1 MPLKF
6 SAGAIR
12 RVKFVEANFNLP
24 FGTSNGKSRKKM
36 QKFRI
41 LNREY
46 SRMDILLIMTLVYI
60 FGVAC
65 RFFWIYWA
73 SGIEQFSFDGE
84 LIMTTNDAFAN
95 AEGARDMIAG
105 FHQPGDLSPYG
116 ASIPTTAFLLS
127 KILPVSLNSI
137 TIYMSVFL
145 APLVAVP
152 IILIAREYKILG
164 AGIIAALLAC
174 VLPGYYIRT
183 LGGYFDSDMLNIVLP
198 MLAIWALIRL
208 AQNGSQRNLILPAV
222 FMALYDWWYPSS
234 YSLNLAIT
242 IMFLFY
248 ALIFDRRNEINY
260 KAVIL
265 MAVTV
270 INFDVYYK
278 DIIVNYILL
287 LKIILIVS
295 LYYLMVKIPSSQS
308 KKILWILGALIIA
321 LYIAFGGLNPVFIHI
336 EAYIRK
342 DVGQAFGTF
351 NFYGVRKTVNE
362 VANADFMKF
371 VHYCSGNIFIFI
383 CAIAGLAFMFI
394 KFRSFILSLPMIA
407 LGFLALFGGVRFAM
421 YMTPMIAFGFAYFVY
436 FTLNYFEIRAWLK
449 NSMLIVLTCLALLP
463 SLDYIYKFRVAPVL
477 MKDAVAPLA
486 ELKNKADRE
495 DYVLSWW
502 DYGYLIRYYSDVKVV
517 ADPGDRQIGI
527 YSFLAAFSINKD
539 QISSANMARLNVE
552 YIERNYSE
560 NNSSLLQMQKDYN
573 EPDINKFLKSL
584 GDKNFK
590 LPQKT
595 KEVYYYFVPH
605 MMDILPNILKISNI
619 DIATGEEFWEPLAY
633 VGYDIKIGEDGVSI
647 IVGSECTLPSA
658 DPEYLIHD
666 GKKMPINSYYQ
677 VGEVDGKLVKLSKQV
692 DKNSKL
698 YVIFLPDYQR
708 ILVLDETVFNSTFI
722 QLFVLENYDKELFEP
737 VYLSNSARIYKL
749 LR

>member
-1 MPLKF
+1 MQ
-6 SAGAIR
+6 
-12 RVKFVEANFNLP
+12 
-24 FGTSNGKSRKKM
+24 KSR
-36 QKFRI
+36 I
-41 LNREY
+41 TNGEC
-46 SRMDILLIMTLVYI
+46 SRMDIFLIMTLVYM

-84 LIMTTNDAFAN
+84 LIMTTNDAFAS

-116 ASIPTTAFLLS
+116 ASIPTLAFLLS

-137 TIYMSVFL
+137 AIYMSVFL

-208 AQNGSQRNLILPAV
+208 TQNGSQRNLILPAV

-265 MAVTV
+265 MAVSV
-270 INFDVYYK
+270 INFNTYYG
-278 DIIVNYILL
+278 DYTIIVNYILL
-287 LKIILIVS
+287 LRIVLIAS
-295 LYYLMVKIPSSQS
+295 LYFLMIKVPSSQS

-321 LYIAFGGLNPVFIHI
+321 LYIAFGGLDPIITQI
-336 EAYIRK
+336 ESYFGRGRSNTIY
-342 DVGQAFGTF
+342 GTF
-351 NFYGVRKTVNE
+351 HFYGVRKTVNE

-383 CAIAGLAFMFI
+383 CAMAGLAFMFI

-552 YIERNYSE
+552 YIERDYGE

-573 EPDINKFLKSL
+573 ELDINKFLKSL

-590 LPQKT
+590 LPKKT

-605 MMDILPNILKISNI
+605 MIDMLPNILKISNI
-619 DIATGEEFWEPLAY
+619 DIATGEEFWAPLAY
-633 VGYDIKIGEDGVSI
+633 IGYNIKIGEDGVSI

-677 VGEVDGKLVKLSKQV
+677 VGEVNGKLVKLSKQV
-692 DKNSKL
+692 DKNSNL

>member
-1 MPLKF
+1 
-6 SAGAIR
+6 
-12 RVKFVEANFNLP
+12 
-24 FGTSNGKSRKKM
+24 M

-41 LNREY
+41 TNGEY
-46 SRMDILLIMTLVYI
+46 SRMDILLIMTLIYI

-105 FHQPGDLSPYG
+105 FHQSGDLSPYG
-116 ASIPTTAFLLS
+116 ASIPTLAFLIS
-127 KILPVSLNSI
+127 KILPISLNSI

-208 AQNGSQRNLILPAV
+208 AQNGSPQNLILPAV

-308 KKILWILGALIIA
+308 KKILWILAVVIVALFV
-321 LYIAFGGLNPVFIHI
+321 AFGGLDPIIIQI
-336 EAYIRK
+336 ESYFGRGRSNTIY
-342 DVGQAFGTF
+342 GTF
-351 NFYGVRKTVNE
+351 HFYGVRKTVNE

-371 VHYCSGNIFIFI
+371 MHYCSGNIFIFI
-383 CAIAGLAFMFI
+383 CAMAGLAFMFI

-552 YIERNYSE
+552 YIERDYSE

-595 KEVYYYFVPH
+595 KEVYYYFVPR
-605 MMDILPNILKISNI
+605 MIDILPNILKISNI
-619 DIATGEEFWEPLAY
+619 DIATGEEFWAPLAY

-677 VGEVDGKLVKLSKQV
+677 VGEVNGKLVKLSKQV

>member
-1 MPLKF
+1 
-6 SAGAIR
+6 
-12 RVKFVEANFNLP
+12 
-24 FGTSNGKSRKKM
+24 M

-41 LNREY
+41 TNGEC
-46 SRMDILLIMTLVYI
+46 SRMDIFLIMTLVYI

-105 FHQPGDLSPYG
+105 FHQSGDLSPYG
-116 ASIPTTAFLLS
+116 ASIPTLAFLIS
-127 KILPVSLNSI
+127 KILPISLNSI

-208 AQNGSQRNLILPAV
+208 AQNGSPQNLILPAV

-308 KKILWILGALIIA
+308 KKILWILAVVIVALFV
-321 LYIAFGGLNPVFIHI
+321 AFGGLDPIIIQI
-336 EAYIRK
+336 ESYFGRGRSNTIY
-342 DVGQAFGTF
+342 GTF
-351 NFYGVRKTVNE
+351 HFYGVRKTVNE

-371 VHYCSGNIFIFI
+371 MHYCSGNIFIFI
-383 CAIAGLAFMFI
+383 CAMAGLAFMFI

-552 YIERNYSE
+552 YIERDYSE

-595 KEVYYYFVPH
+595 KEVYYYFVPR
-605 MMDILPNILKISNI
+605 MIDILPNILKISNI
-619 DIATGEEFWEPLAY
+619 DIATGEEFWAPLAY

-677 VGEVDGKLVKLSKQV
+677 VGEVNGKLVKLSKQV

>member
-1 MPLKF
+1 
-6 SAGAIR
+6 
-12 RVKFVEANFNLP
+12 
-24 FGTSNGKSRKKM
+24 M

-41 LNREY
+41 LNGEC
-46 SRMDILLIMTLVYI
+46 SRMDIFLIMTLVYI

-73 SGIEQFSFDGE
+73 GGIEQFSFDGE

-116 ASIPTTAFLLS
+116 ASIPTLAFLLS

-208 AQNGSQRNLILPAV
+208 TQNGSQRNLILPAI

-295 LYYLMVKIPSSQS
+295 LYYLMVKISSSQS

-321 LYIAFGGLNPVFIHI
+321 LYIAFGGLHPVFIHI
-336 EAYIRK
+336 EAYIGK

-383 CAIAGLAFMFI
+383 CAMAGLAFMFI

-552 YIERNYSE
+552 YIERDYGE

-605 MMDILPNILKISNI
+605 MIDMLPNILKISNI
-619 DIATGEEFWEPLAY
+619 DIATGEEFLASLAY

>member
-1 MPLKF
+1 
-6 SAGAIR
+6 
-12 RVKFVEANFNLP
+12 
-24 FGTSNGKSRKKM
+24 
-36 QKFRI
+36 
-41 LNREY
+41 
-46 SRMDILLIMTLVYI
+46 MDIFLIMALVYI

-105 FHQPGDLSPYG
+105 FHQSGDLSPYG
-116 ASIPTTAFLLS
+116 ASIPTLAFLLS

-208 AQNGSQRNLILPAV
+208 AQNGSQRNLILPAI

-321 LYIAFGGLNPVFIHI
+321 LYIAFGGLHPVFIHI
-336 EAYIRK
+336 EAYIGK

-477 MKDAVAPLA
+477 MRGAVAPLA

>member
-1 MPLKF
+1 
-6 SAGAIR
+6 
-12 RVKFVEANFNLP
+12 
-24 FGTSNGKSRKKM
+24 M

-41 LNREY
+41 TNGEY
-46 SRMDILLIMTLVYI
+46 SRMDILLIMTLIYI

-105 FHQPGDLSPYG
+105 FHQSGDLSPYG
-116 ASIPTTAFLLS
+116 ASIPTLAFLIS
-127 KILPVSLNSI
+127 KILPISLNSI

-208 AQNGSQRNLILPAV
+208 TQNGSQRNLILPAI

-234 YSLNLAIT
+234 YSLNLAII

-248 ALIFDRRNEINY
+248 ALIFDRRNEANY
-260 KAVIL
+260 KATIL
-265 MAVTV
+265 MVMAI
-270 INFDVYYK
+270 INFSAYYEGET
-278 DIIVNYILL
+278 IIANYTLL
-287 LKIILIVS
+287 FKIALIGF
-295 LYYLMVKIPSSQS
+295 LYFLIIKIPSSQS
-308 KKILWILGALIIA
+308 KKILWILAVVIVALF
-321 LYIAFGGLNPVFIHI
+321 IAFGGLAPIISQLRIYI
-336 EAYIRK
+336 EK
-342 DVGQAFGTF
+342 DVGQTSEALY
-351 NFYGVRKTVNE
+351 FYGVRNTVNE
-362 VANADFMKF
+362 VANAGFAKF
-371 VHYCSGNIFIFI
+371 ILYSSGDIFIFI
-383 CAIAGLAFMFI
+383 CAMAGLIFMFI
-394 KFRSFILSLPMIA
+394 KFRSFILVLPMLL
-407 LGFLALFGGVRFAM
+407 LGFLAFFGGVRFTM
-421 YMTPMIAFGFAYFVY
+421 YITPMVAFGLAYFVY
-436 FTLNYFEIRAWLK
+436 FTLNYFDIRAWLK

-477 MKDAVAPLA
+477 MRDAVAPLA

-502 DYGYLIRYYSDVKVV
+502 DYGHLIRYYSDVKVV
-517 ADPGDRQIGI
+517 ADPGSRQFGD
-527 YSFLAAFSINKD
+527 YAFLTAFSFNKD

-552 YIERNYSE
+552 YIERGFNE
-560 NNSSLLQMQKDYN
+560 NFSSSLLQMQKDYD
-573 EPDINKFLKSL
+573 ESDINKFLKSL
-584 GDKNFK
+584 ENKNFK

-595 KEVYYYFVPH
+595 REIYYYFVPH
-605 MMDILPNILKISNI
+605 MLDILPNILKFSTI
-619 DIATGEEFWEPLAY
+619 DIATGEEFLAPLAY
-633 VGYDIKIGEDGVSI
+633 IGYNIKIGEDGVSI

-677 VGEVDGKLVKLSKQV
+677 VGEVNGKLVKLSKQV
-692 DKNSKL
+692 DKNSNL

>member
-1 MPLKF
+1 M
-6 SAGAIR
+6 R
-12 RVKFVEANFNLP
+12 
-24 FGTSNGKSRKKM
+24 
-36 QKFRI
+36 KFRI
-41 LNREY
+41 TNGEC
-46 SRMDILLIMTLVYI
+46 SRMDIFLIMTLVYI

-116 ASIPTTAFLLS
+116 ASIPTLAFLIS

-145 APLVAVP
+145 APLVSVP

-174 VLPGYYIRT
+174 ILPGYYIRT

-208 AQNGSQRNLILPAV
+208 TQNGSQRNLILPAI

-308 KKILWILGALIIA
+308 KKILWILAVVIVALFV
-321 LYIAFGGLNPVFIHI
+321 AFGGLDPIIIQI
-336 EAYIRK
+336 ESYFGRGRSNTIY
-342 DVGQAFGTF
+342 GTF
-351 NFYGVRKTVNE
+351 HFYGVRKTVNE
-362 VANADFMKF
+362 VADADFMKF
-371 VHYCSGNIFIFI
+371 MHYCSGNIFIFI
-383 CAIAGLAFMFI
+383 CAMAGLAFMFI

-552 YIERNYSE
+552 YIERDYSE

-595 KEVYYYFVPH
+595 KEVYYYFVPR
-605 MMDILPNILKISNI
+605 MIDILPNILKISNI
-619 DIATGEEFWEPLAY
+619 DIATGEEFWAPLAY

-677 VGEVDGKLVKLSKQV
+677 VGEVNGKLVKLSKQV
-692 DKNSKL
+692 DKNSNL

>member
-1 MPLKF
+1 M
-6 SAGAIR
+6 GAIKQ
-12 RVKFVEANFNLP
+12 VKFVEANFNLP
-24 FGTSNGKSRKKM
+24 LGTSNGESRKKM
-36 QKFRI
+36 RKFRI
-41 LNREY
+41 TNGEC
-46 SRMDILLIMTLVYI
+46 SRMDIFLIMTLVYI

-116 ASIPTTAFLLS
+116 ASIPTLAFLIS

-145 APLVAVP
+145 APLVSVP

-174 VLPGYYIRT
+174 ILPGYYIRT

-208 AQNGSQRNLILPAV
+208 TQNGSQRNLILPAI

-308 KKILWILGALIIA
+308 KKILWILAVVIVALFV
-321 LYIAFGGLNPVFIHI
+321 AFGGLDPIIIQI
-336 EAYIRK
+336 ESYFGRGRSNTIY
-342 DVGQAFGTF
+342 GTF
-351 NFYGVRKTVNE
+351 HFYGVRKTVNE

-371 VHYCSGNIFIFI
+371 MHYCSGNIFIFI
-383 CAIAGLAFMFI
+383 CAMAGLAFMFI

-552 YIERNYSE
+552 YIERDYSE

-595 KEVYYYFVPH
+595 KEVYYYFVPR
-605 MMDILPNILKISNI
+605 MIDILPNILKISNI
-619 DIATGEEFWEPLAY
+619 DIATGEEFWAPLAY

-677 VGEVDGKLVKLSKQV
+677 VGEVNGKLVKLSKQV
-692 DKNSKL
+692 DKNSNL